1 MTTFS
6 TPELEPY
13 LVLGQELMR
22 HVYAEE
28 SPEEINTWLRAQL
41 ARLSA
46 EPTAGA
52 RLLWA
57 ESFELYDRIMERRI
71 ADAGKSD
78 EERLLLTWPWET
90 WTRYLDPLEPG
101 MLALIAAADGAGKTL
116 TAECIAEHWA
126 KQGRNV
132 VFLHFELNRA
142 IMLDRRMVRHSGIP
156 RRTLRLGKLAPFEI
170 EEHRRADERLKA
182 WRGGITYVHTPG
194 WTVERA
200 LVEVRN
206 LIEEN
211 LCDVFVVDYLEK
223 AGAAPSQVKLF
234 GTNVFVREAHDVE
247 QIKSFSEQQE
257 VPVLLLAQ
265 LNKIGKGQSFATLDR
280 TAVRGAGE
288 KTEKANVVILLH
300 RESTEVETVQV
311 RIDKNTIGPTGSFT
325 QYMDVR
331 RFRIQDIQEDN

>member
-1 MTTFS
+1 
-6 TPELEPY
+6 
-13 LVLGQELMR
+13 
-22 HVYAEE
+22 
-28 SPEEINTWLRAQL
+28 
-41 ARLSA
+41 
-46 EPTAGA
+46 
-52 RLLWA
+52 
-57 ESFELYDRIMERRI
+57 
-71 ADAGKSD
+71 
-78 EERLLLTWPWET
+78 
-90 WTRYLDPLEPG
+90 
-101 MLALIAAADGAGKTL
+101 
-116 TAECIAEHWA
+116 
-126 KQGRNV
+126 
-132 VFLHFELNRA
+132 
-142 IMLDRRMVRHSGIP
+142 MVRHSGIP
-156 RRTLRLGKLAPFEI
+156 RRTLKLGQLAPFEI